1 MKSDLEKRFENILE
15 EEKPVSGIYNKP
27 FIVGVL
33 FVIAF
38 FIVSN
43 SISYFI
49 SYNNYLKILNKRA
62 NSKIQFSGIVDYYW
76 GFPFEFCRNTFDCS
90 PEGIVSTTAIMVF
103 CSFFFG
109 FLFKFIWSK
118 ISYRF
123 VSVK

>member
-1 MKSDLEKRFENILE
+1 MKSDLEKRFESILE
-15 EEKPVSGIYNKP
+15 EEEKSASGIYNKP

-33 FVIAF
+33 FAVAV

-49 SYNNYLKILNKRA
+49 SYNKYL
-62 NSKIQFSGIVDYYW
+62 SSQDTKIQMSGGFNDYYMR
-76 GFPFEFCRNTFDCS
+76 GFPFELCGNRFDCS
-90 PEGIVSTTAIMVF
+90 PIGLGLNSVVLVF
-103 CSFFFG
+103 FSFFCG
-109 FLFKFIWSK
+109 FLFRFVWSK